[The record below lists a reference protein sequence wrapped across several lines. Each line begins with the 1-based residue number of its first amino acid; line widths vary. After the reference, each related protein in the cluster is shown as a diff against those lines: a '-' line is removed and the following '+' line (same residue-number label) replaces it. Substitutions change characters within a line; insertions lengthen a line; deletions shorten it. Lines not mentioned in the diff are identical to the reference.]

1 MARKRTLGNIQV
13 ELVRGKD
20 IRPKTEEHQT
30 ELLYVTDINGYQN
43 KKLIFDITVFDN
55 DTTDLNDG
63 VYYIKD
69 VWTSVL
75 LSAAEVCEFHDE
87 YGDNPTGAQK
97 KNLRIP
103 VVLIKFDVRNGALFI
118 GEGDNF
124 ANKIEI
130 STQMLIDH
138 QM

>member
-20 IRPKTEEHQT
+20 VRPKTEEHDT
-30 ELLYVTDINGYQN
+30 ELLYVTDMYGYQD
-43 KKLIFDITVFDN
+43 KKLIFDITIFDN
-55 DTTDLNDG
+55 DTVDLNDG
-63 VYYIKD
+63 VYYIND

-75 LSAAEVCEFHDE
+75 LSAAEVCEFHNK
-87 YGDNPTGAQK
+87 YGNNPTGSQK

-103 VVLIKFDVRNGALFI
+103 VVLIKFDVRNGTLFI

-124 ANKIEI
+124 DNKTKI
-130 STQMLIDH
+130 SAQMLIDH
-138 QM
+138 QL

>member
-1 MARKRTLGNIQV
+1 MTRRKALGTIQV
-13 ELVRGKD
+13 ELIRGKD
-20 IRPKTEEHQT
+20 IRPKTEEHHT
-30 ELLYVTDINGYQN
+30 ELLYVTDMDAYQE
-43 KKLIFDITVFDN
+43 KKYIFDTTVFDN
-55 DTTDLNDG
+55 DTVDINDG

-75 LSAAEVCEFHDE
+75 LSAAEVCEFHNK

-124 ANKIEI
+124 DNKIRI
-130 STQMLIDH
+130 SAQMLIDH
-138 QM
+138 QE